1 MIITD
6 SKTIKE
12 IQKEFNNK
20 FPFLRI
26 EFYKEAH
33 SAKEGSPDSMK
44 WDSEKTIEVIRK
56 IHNSGDLS
64 IKDDQKIS
72 ELEANLLEQY
82 GLNAQV
88 FYKSGNLWLQ
98 TTATDEWTLKQQ
110 NDRAES
116 FTKFQENKI

>member
-6 SKTIKE
+6 SKTIRE
-12 IQKEFNNK
+12 VQKEFNKK
-20 FPFLRI
+20 FPFLML

-33 SAKEGSPDSMK
+33 TAKEGSPDSIK
-44 WDSEKTIEVIRK
+44 WGSEESIGSIRK
-56 IHNSGDLS
+56 IHNTGDLS
-64 IKDDQKIS
+64 IGDDQKIS
-72 ELEANLLEQY
+72 ELESNLLEQY
-82 GLNAQV
+82 GLSAQV

-116 FTKFQENKI
+116 FTKFQENKS

>member
-20 FPFLRI
+20 FPFLKI
-26 EFYKEAH
+26 EFYKESH
-33 SAKEGSPDSMK
+33 LAKEGSPDSMK
-44 WDSEKTIEVIRK
+44 WDSDETIESIRK
-56 IHNSGDLS
+56 IHNSGNLS
-64 IKDDQKIS
+64 IKQDQKIS
-72 ELEANLLEQY
+72 TLETNFLEQY

-98 TTATDEWTLKQQ
+98 TTTTDEWTLKQQ

-116 FTKFQENKI
+116 FTKFQESKS

>member
-6 SKTIKE
+6 LKTIKE
-12 IQKEFNNK
+12 VQQEFNSK
-20 FPFLRI
+20 YPFLKI

-33 SAKEGSPDSMK
+33 TTKEGSPDSMK
-44 WDSEKTIEVIRK
+44 WGSEESIESIRK
-56 IHNSGDLS
+56 VHNSGDLS

-72 ELEANLLEQY
+72 ELETNFLEQY
-82 GLNAQV
+82 GLSAQV

-116 FTKFQENKI
+116 FTKFQEKNI

>member
-12 IQKEFNNK
+12 VQTEFNNK
-20 FPFLRI
+20 FPFLKI

-33 SAKEGSPDSMK
+33 IAKEGSPDSLK
-44 WDSEKTIEVIRK
+44 WDSEKNIESIRK
-56 IHNSGDLS
+56 THNNGDLS

-72 ELEANLLEQY
+72 KLETNFLEQY
-82 GLNAQV
+82 GLSAQV

>member
-12 IQKEFNNK
+12 VQQEFNSK
-20 FPFLRI
+20 FPFLKI
-26 EFYKEAH
+26 EFYKESH
-33 SAKEGSPDSMK
+33 TTKEGSPDSMK
-44 WDSEKTIEVIRK
+44 WGSEKNIESIRK

-72 ELEANLLEQY
+72 ELETNFLEQY
-82 GLNAQV
+82 GLSAQV

>member
-6 SKTIKE
+6 SKTIQE

-20 FPFLRI
+20 FPFLKI

-33 SAKEGSPDSMK
+33 NVKEGSPDSMK
-44 WDSEKTIEVIRK
+44 WDSENSIESIRK

-72 ELEANLLEQY
+72 ELENNFSAQY
-82 GLNAQV
+82 GLSAQV